1 MVFSSAIFLFAFF
14 PVLFA
19 VYHIVPGMK
28 GKNIVLV
35 IFSLFFYCFGGLSYL
50 PILLA
55 SILVNWGA
63 GRLLGAVGAKP
74 KRRLVLA
81 LAVAF
86 DLGLMGVFKYLDF
99 FIGNIN
105 AILGTAIPLPGI
117 PLPLGISFFT
127 FTALSYVIEVYRKPA
142 NMAKSLLHV
151 ALYISLFP
159 TILSGP
165 IVGYRTAAPQLAERT
180 CTAEKTARGLR
191 RFIVGM
197 AKKLLIADIVGR
209 MVDTIYAGTAPDA
222 RLAWLGA
229 LGYAVQIYFD
239 FSGYSDM
246 AIGIGAV
253 FGFAIP
259 ENFERPYTALGLT
272 DFWKRWHISLT
283 TWFRNYLYMPLVM
296 TKPLQ
301 KLYKKWAARYGRP
314 KANKLSILI
323 PMSVVWLLTG
333 LWHGAAWNY
342 VLWGLWHGLFCALEG
357 VGLIRTKSLEK
368 SFWGRLVLRV
378 YTWLVVL
385 LGTVLFRAGSLAQAG
400 QMLAAMFAGWRFD
413 AMASLE
419 LQQLLTGLNLFCLAL
434 GTVISIVVPPKAK
447 KPVAGAK
454 RWGEAASYVLC
465 LGLLALCVMAMAQS
479 GFQPFIYGTQF

>member
-28 GKNIVLV
+28 GKNAVL
-35 IFSLFFYCFGGLSYL
+35 ILFSLLFYCFGRLAYL
-50 PILLA
+50 PLLIV
-55 SILVNWGA
+55 SILVNWAA
-63 GRLLGAVGAKP
+63 GRLLGKIEDKP
-74 KRRLVLA
+74 KRK
-81 LAVAF
+81 LAVTLTVVF

-99 FIGNIN
+99 FIENIN
-105 AILGTAIPLPGI
+105 GVFGTAIPLQNI

-127 FTALSYVIEVYRKPA
+127 FTALSYVIEVYRKPK
-142 NMAKSLLHV
+142 NMAKSLWKV
-151 ALYISLFP
+151 ALYIALFP

-165 IVGYRTAAPQLAERT
+165 IVGYKTAAPQLDERV
-180 CTAEKTARGLR
+180 CTVEKTAQGLR

-197 AKKLLIADIVGR
+197 AKKLLVADVVGR
-209 MVDTIYAGTAPDA
+209 MVDAIFAGSVLDA

-229 LGYAVQIYFD
+229 VGYAVQIFFD
-239 FSGYSDM
+239 FAGYSDM
-246 AIGIGAV
+246 AIGIGQM
-253 FGFAIP
+253 FGFTFP
-259 ENFERPYTALGLT
+259 ENFNRPYIALGLT

-301 KLYKKWAARYGRP
+301 KLYKKWAAKYGRP

-323 PMSVVWLLTG
+323 PMTVVWLLTG

-357 VGLIRTKSLEK
+357 VSIIRTKSFEK
-368 SFWGRLVLRV
+368 TFWGRLVLHV

-385 LGTVLFRAGSLAQAG
+385 LGTVLFRSGSMAQVG
-400 QMLAAMFAGWRFD
+400 QMFAAMFTGWRFT
-413 AMASLE
+413 AAGTLM
-419 LQQLLTGLNLFCLAL
+419 LQQQLTGLNVFCLVL
-434 GTVISIVVPPKAK
+434 GIVLSIVVLPKK
-447 KPVAGAK
+447 KALAEGQ
-454 RWGEAASYVLC
+454 AAWVTAVSYVLVMA
-465 LGLLALCVMAMAQS
+465 LFVLCVMTMAQS
-479 GFQPFIYGTQF
+479 GFQPFIYLQF